1 MKWKTRITEMLGIRY
16 PIIQG
21 AYAGFGTSKIAV
33 PVSEAGGLGIITASA
48 LKTPKAL
55 RADIRR
61 AKTLTDKPIG
71 VNLSIGICPEIDEMR
86 EVAIEEGISVVET
99 AAYKATDHG
108 KRLKEAGVK
117 WIHKVATVNHAV
129 IAEKQGV
136 DAVVI
141 VGLEGVGFKSVDQLP
156 TLTSITWAAKK
167 IKIPIIAAGGIG
179 DARGFLAALVMGAE
193 GVYMGTAFMGTKE
206 CPITKRHKQFLVD
219 TAPNDPK
226 IIRKVLTPPDPGM
239 LEKVM
244 KQKGNIPHDE
254 WRIKLERVLLK
265 EDPDR
270 EQSFEP
276 EEVLRAAPASLAV
289 SAIDKIVDVK
299 ALINGIVKGAEEIL
313 NRDVFSS

>member
-1 MKWKTRITEMLGIRY
+1 MLSIRY

-33 PVSEAGGLGIITASA
+33 PVSEAGGLGIITAGA
-48 LKTPKAL
+48 FKTPKAL
-55 RADIRR
+55 REDIRK

-71 VNLSIGICPEIDEMR
+71 VNLSVGICPEIDEMR

-117 WIHKVATVNHAV
+117 WIHKVATVNHAI

-193 GVYMGTAFMGTKE
+193 GIYMGTAFMGTRE
-206 CPITKRHKQFLVD
+206 CPITLRHKQFLVD

-226 IIRKVLTPPDPGM
+226 LIKKVLTPPDSAI
-239 LEKVM
+239 LKKVM
-244 KQKGNIPHDE
+244 KQRGSIPHDQ
-254 WRIKLERVLLK
+254 WRTKLERVLLK

-289 SAIDKIVDVK
+289 GAIDKIVDVK
-299 ALINGIVKGAEEIL
+299 DLINGIVNGAEEIL
-313 NRDVFSS
+313 NRDVFANKKS

>member
-108 KRLKEAGVK
+108 ERLKEAGVK

-193 GVYMGTAFMGTKE
+193 GVYMGTAFMGTTE
-206 CPITKRHKQFLVD
+206 CPITMRHKQFLVD

-226 IIRKVLTPPDPGM
+226 MIRKVLTPPDPGM